1 MNLLNAN
8 GMNGM
13 NNNYSNNLLNANGMN
28 GMDND
33 YSNNDNL
40 S

>member
-1 MNLLNAN
+1 
-8 GMNGM
+8 MNGM